1 MGKHWLPWERK
12 GLGLQKDEVTES
24 AKEWH
29 PNLAVF
35 FMALLRVLDFPTG
48 FLLEGTPGWYYD
60 GSPIWV
66 YTDGYAVFLLETTV
80 GRESSV
86 ISPATTTLSGIS
98 WIHYHAP
105 PRAAH
110 TCWWPILPC
119 CCLVA
124 KLCLTLQPLEL
135 QYARIPCPSLSPTVC
150 SNSCPLSQRC
160 HPTISSSVVP
170 FFSCLQSFP
179 TSGKWMNRF
188 LMTQLFTS
196 GGQSIGAS
204 ALVSILHMN
213 IQDWF
218 PLGST
223 DLISL

>member
-1 MGKHWLPWERK
+1 
-12 GLGLQKDEVTES
+12 
-24 AKEWH
+24 
-29 PNLAVF
+29 
-35 FMALLRVLDFPTG
+35 MALLRVLDFPTG

-170 FFSCLQSFP
+170 FSSCPQSFP
-179 TSGKWMNRF
+179 ASWSFPVSPLFASSGQN
-188 LMTQLFTS
+188 
-196 GGQSIGAS
+196 IGAS
-204 ALVSILHMN
+204 ASSSAYCLVQGNSYGHWPRLALGLHCS
-213 IQDWF
+213 WTCFSLPGLALF
-218 PLGST
+218 PSARVGP
-223 DLISL
+223 